1 MEEVDVRGAFLKN
14 GASGGG
20 SFTMRGITATPDSL
34 REEDDEVHPVPWSA
48 QMMKVML
55 SGRFGRGRQAKKED
69 FLRAVGGFLEKRGVH
84 VLVVEADATG
94 DFGPMTIKCL
104 AEMDVMVAFCYEDYG
119 EKTGSSFCSYYELE
133 FVSQHKTPC
142 IPLKLYD
149 GPWPPAPVHWDWEN
163 DRPGEPDEAG
173 TNQNKFYF
181 KPSKVYLEPDPSNPE
196 ACAEMLLE
204 KLKKLPG
211 TSRSSNHDL
220 LSGLAITTSQQ
231 QYTSTKGYRP

>member
-1 MEEVDVRGAFLKN
+1 
-14 GASGGG
+14 
-20 SFTMRGITATPDSL
+20 
-34 REEDDEVHPVPWSA
+34 
-48 QMMKVML
+48 MKVML
-55 SGRFGRGRQAKKED
+55 SGRFGVGRQAKKEA
-69 FLRAVGGFLEKRGVH
+69 FLRAVGGFLEKWGVH

-94 DFGPMTIKCL
+94 DFGPMTIKYL
-104 AEMDVMVAFCYEDYG
+104 TEMDVMVAFCYEDYG
-119 EKTGSSFCSYYELE
+119 EKTGSSFCSYYELDY
-133 FVSQHKTPC
+133 VSQHKTPC

-181 KPSKVYLEPDPSNPE
+181 KPSKVYLKPDPSNPE

-211 TSRSSNHDL
+211 NSRSSNHNL

>member
-1 MEEVDVRGAFLKN
+1 MSSVIAPGAELK
-14 GASGGG
+14 
-20 SFTMRGITATPDSL
+20 L
-34 REEDDEVHPVPWSA
+34 
-48 QMMKVML
+48 MKVML
-55 SGRFGRGRQAKKED
+55 SGRFDGKEKEA
-69 FLRAVGGFLEKRGVH
+69 FLRLVGASLKARGVS
-84 VLVVEADATG
+84 VLLVTAGATG

-104 AEMDVMVAFCYEDYG
+104 AEMDVMVAFCGSDYG
-119 EKTGSSFCSYYELE
+119 EKTGSSFCSYYELDY
-133 FVSQHKTPC
+133 VSQHKTPC

-211 TSRSSNHDL
+211 NSRSSNHDL